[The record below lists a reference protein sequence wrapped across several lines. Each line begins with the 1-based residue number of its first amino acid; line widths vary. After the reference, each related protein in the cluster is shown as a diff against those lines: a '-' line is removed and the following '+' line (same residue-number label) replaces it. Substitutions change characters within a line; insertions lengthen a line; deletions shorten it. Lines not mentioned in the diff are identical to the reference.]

1 LRVLHRLGQ
10 DMGITEDVVCR
21 VEVLDQDG
29 VVLDKAWA
37 GKLGKEHRL
46 RGSVPGDGVDVTV
59 TAHHEPDVDGE
70 LTATRTVVLTGD
82 LDDVI
87 RFGVGSGWDRVAA
100 VDAGELP
107 VNRRPRHRP
116 TGAQGC
122 DCEGLGRSD
131 SEPMPAVI
139 GVGPCRLEWPVYLTA
154 GRRGQPTGERDRLAG
169 NDR

>member
-1 LRVLHRLGQ
+1 MLHRLGQ

-37 GKLGKEHRL
+37 GKLGKESAWLRPRGRGRRHR
-46 RGSVPGDGVDVTV
+46 DGAPRTRCGRR
-59 TAHHEPDVDGE
+59 AHRHADGR
-70 LTATRTVVLTGD
+70 AHGD
-82 LDDVI
+82 LDDVV